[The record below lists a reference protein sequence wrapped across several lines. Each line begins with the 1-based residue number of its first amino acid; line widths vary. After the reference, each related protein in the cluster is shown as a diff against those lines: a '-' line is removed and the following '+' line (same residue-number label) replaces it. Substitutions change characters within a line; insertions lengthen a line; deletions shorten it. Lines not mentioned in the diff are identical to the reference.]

1 MKKLALYYYDECP
14 YCQIV
19 IRTLHEMKLTEHVT
33 MNNTRQV
40 TAHREKLMKDTGRT
54 TVPCLFIDDKPM
66 FESRDIARWLHDYA
80 QTLK

>member
-19 IRTLHEMKLTEHVT
+19 ISALRETKLTEHVT
-33 MNNTRQV
+33 MNNIRKV
-40 TAHREKLMKDTGRT
+40 AAHREKLMNDTGRS
-54 TVPCLFIDDKPM
+54 TVPCLYIDDKPM

-80 QTLK
+80 KTLK

>member
-19 IRTLHEMKLTEHVT
+19 IRALHETKLTEHVT

-40 TAHREKLMKDTGRT
+40 SAHREKLMKDTGRT
-54 TVPCLFIDDKPM
+54 TVPCLYIDDKPM